1 MKTSVTHPNLDIIHK
16 QYYLDGQEIDQNQRT
31 LKAKEQHDTLEE
43 EKRRID
49 FDQQFARDWQ
59 NLERQKK
66 KRQQQEMFNW
76 CDGKV
81 QEKQRIQEIRK
92 NDDLDFAKNR
102 FKFFDAWADKPL
114 PQHKNF
120 LSSSIHPEFNRQ
132 RYKEYNNYYGSYNP
146 LHKSLEEKNVLG

>member
-1 MKTSVTHPNLDIIHK
+1 MKTSVTHPNLDIISK
-16 QYYLDGQEIDQNQRT
+16 QYYLDSQEICQNQKT
-31 LKAKEQHDTLEE
+31 LKEKEQHDTLEE

-59 NLERQKK
+59 NLEHQRK

-76 CDGKV
+76 CNGKV

-120 LSSSIHPEFNRQ
+120 FHFIQKPCST
-132 RYKEYNNYYGSYNP
+132 
-146 LHKSLEEKNVLG
+146 